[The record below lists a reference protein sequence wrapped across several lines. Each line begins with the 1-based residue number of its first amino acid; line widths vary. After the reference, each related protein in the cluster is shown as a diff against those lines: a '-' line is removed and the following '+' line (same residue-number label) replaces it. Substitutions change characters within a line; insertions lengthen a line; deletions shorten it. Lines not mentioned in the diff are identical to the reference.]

1 VSDCPECVLC
11 QSGESTLVQVGARHA
26 PEAEVRRCTGCG
38 LVFLWPRPSEEE
50 LDRYYTELYR
60 EDYVE
65 PPVEVRY
72 WADLNEANTRVRRL
86 LPFLKRET
94 YLLEVGCGSGAFLG
108 AVRAYVAEVHGVE
121 PDAASRAWI
130 EGRMGMRVSA
140 DVADVLR
147 EGKSFDLVV
156 LVHVLEHV
164 PNPVRFLRG
173 LRQLLQPDGSLLV
186 EVPNVSDM
194 LVAVYQIPAYLGFYY
209 QKAHLYYFS
218 KDTLAMALS
227 QAGFDAAIEGIQRY
241 DLSNH
246 IRWMLTGQPG
256 GQGYYNDILLP
267 SVQATYAD
275 AVIRAGHSDT
285 LWAIAQLSGK
295 GE

>member
-1 VSDCPECVLC
+1 MSDCPECILC
-11 QSGESTLVQVGARHA
+11 QCDESTLVQVGARHA
-26 PEAEVRRCTGCG
+26 PEAEVRRCTVCG
-38 LVFLWPRPSEEE
+38 LVFLWPRPSEKE
-50 LDRYYTELYR
+50 LDRYYKEVYR

-108 AVRAYVAEVHGVE
+108 AVRAYVAEVIGVE

-130 EGRMGMRVSA
+130 EGRMGMHVFA
-140 DVADVLR
+140 DLADVLR

-156 LVHVLEHV
+156 LVHVLEHI
-164 PNPVRFLRG
+164 PNPVHFLRW
-173 LRQLLQPDGSLLV
+173 LRQLLRPDGILVV

-218 KDTLAMALS
+218 RDTLAMTLS
-227 QAGFDAAIEGIQRY
+227 NAGFDAAIEGIQRY

-246 IRWMLTGQPG
+246 IRWMLAGQPG

-295 GE
+295 GG